1 MHNNCTKKSEFLIQI
16 VLKSTANCK
25 FKQLSKTWLL
35 LKDLL
40 KQIDTSEQQPWLF
53 LWDMLCLLWRDFWR
67 KVGEGKVGFEIY
79 SFFHPSIR
87 VVALSRVAHSILH
100 TVEFPKI
107 EDRDG
112 KPPFIINPE
121 EEIRYDITRETR
133 DPLHANEIVIQFLA
147 VSG

>member
-1 MHNNCTKKSEFLIQI
+1 
-16 VLKSTANCK
+16 
-25 FKQLSKTWLL
+25 
-35 LKDLL
+35 
-40 KQIDTSEQQPWLF
+40 
-53 LWDMLCLLWRDFWR
+53 MLCLLLRDFWR
-67 KVGEGKVGFEIY
+67 KVEEGNVGFEIN
-79 SFFHPSIR
+79 SFILLIR

-100 TVEFPKI
+100 TVDFPKI